1 MRKLKPSVKTAIAS
15 TLVITSTAVGVYAV
29 DSMLDK
35 KSTDVESETKLKL
48 DVEKIDSDT
57 FKVAIDNIQDIP

>member
-29 DSMLDK
+29 DSML
-35 KSTDVESETKLKL
+35 S
-48 DVEKIDSDT
+48 
-57 FKVAIDNIQDIP
+57 NYCYYIQY